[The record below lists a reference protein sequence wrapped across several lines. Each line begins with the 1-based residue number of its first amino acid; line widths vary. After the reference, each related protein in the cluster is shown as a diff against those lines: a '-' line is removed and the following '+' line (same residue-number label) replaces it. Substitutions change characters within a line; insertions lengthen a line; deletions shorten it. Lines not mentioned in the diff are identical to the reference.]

1 MTQNSFDSAI
11 TDALRNQWADYQRQ
25 NPNADPK
32 AGDMAPIWTKWAESA
47 RKDIRRQVYQETLA
61 DLAAVNAT
69 GIRRR
74 ETDEQ
79 GNLKST
85 SIDAEGK
92 PVDTPQDDDLF
103 GEYEADMTGPAHEY
117 AVIRQNLFE
126 RGQPMPSWEEF
137 EQNRPGKLMAMIQ
150 GAFINSNLAWES
162 GARSIG
168 QWIGRTGVDLA
179 MDDETVAQRI
189 GVDYQDL
196 KRALEPRYVSERFSL
211 PYTPSEQDAELLGKY
226 DQFMLDMYETRAKE
240 EGDAWMRGARFA
252 SEVVSHDIVDVNRVA
267 MMGSDPVNV
276 QDIRDVYGRSQGG
289 ALVKGGEMVGSAMG
303 IIPYSVPALASRN
316 PRIAAMLTTPFYA
329 MGHSGAWERR
339 LEIYRDQVAA
349 ARANGEPEPAR
360 PTLSSL
366 NEQARTA
373 GFIEFGS
380 EYTFDTA
387 QKGLMGLLGFGTK
400 VAGPGKL
407 GANTIKTYA
416 NELANSM
423 ARRQGKLGAAKAGA
437 LIAAGGVVEGLEEAI
452 PEAAKEITDPLYI
465 PEGYENDFFSE
476 ETAEAVGTGFI
487 AGFITTG
494 TVAGVSAGARRTSR
508 ARAEEQALAKK
519 AVGAAAGIVQ
529 QKADRLAAE
538 RLVQNSAQAR
548 GATMALHQIEEIGA
562 SDRRVMFV
570 SGDVA
575 EATITEDVK
584 KRMEALG
591 IPSKPI
597 GIVHGL
603 RVYAHADQAASVRQD
618 IMDGNIGALTGHP
631 AMKDPNLP
639 AVGAIVVRNQSNQ
652 ILEVLPY
659 SSEADADSAQP
670 AIQEIASRS
679 GNIITRASASELPGL
694 SETMAVQMD
703 TDARMRKV
711 ARPSRR
717 GPTRQ
722 DVARGVQALRLDIAN
737 ATTRS
742 KWTGSRN
749 DAFETE
755 YLTAEEVGGATNKD
769 VEIDVTLRPVAETQ
783 LSDTERRITLASG
796 GRPTIVDG
804 SVRVTITRPDG
815 SKQVFDKPIQQ
826 AGAYLAQSSPDGLY
840 LIREKGSAFTARNAM
855 ALLLHELRHQLV
867 GRSRA
872 GAKLMA
878 QMMYLDPVLAMRGG
892 IQYMREYA
900 TESTTELDPS
910 TNAKRILS
918 DEELVG
924 RYAAMHAAAESV
936 LSDPD
941 ATAADRAAALEDRK
955 TAEQFAEEMGAVQA
969 EESTGQTL
977 TAAAMWDPIYKN
989 MKGMSARKFASWA
1002 GYHLAKAGWAGPW
1015 AKQALWELS
1024 QRQKGVSD
1032 AQLRIHDQM
1041 LREIEPKYRED
1052 MERNRQVLEGSRS
1065 QVMPAVGAALG
1076 AAAAPIV
1083 GAAGDD
1089 DDEIAAAGKALEGI
1103 GALPPEQKGEA
1114 LSKIIS
1120 ALSAVVPT
1128 LASASASITGTG
1140 SAGRTGVQSGKRQAP
1155 EAQPQVGEVVAEPTA
1170 APQPEARPTPMSST
1184 ERESMYRQRG
1194 EPMFAM
1200 RPQQQVEFFSALNK
1214 AIMDVPE
1221 ESMSPQ
1227 AWSNRIKSMV
1237 NKGQVKQTE
1246 LDWTG
1251 FEDFLALPRGE
1262 TKLSREFVA
1271 DAAASFKLDVFDAT
1285 PFTLTTEEVK
1295 PDVHGVIR
1303 GWEEALTDKLALES
1317 NIPLEDF
1324 DLPMEIRRDI
1334 KAVFDGELVPETE
1347 EKDAYWKF
1355 DSEAKERLDDLAV
1368 GLGLPRIRDEI
1379 ADNVVLGGTNGEDA
1393 PPNYLSLTLPGGKN
1407 YRQTVMAIPDELLSG
1422 DPDGT
1427 TYENDH
1433 WPGLRNPIAHI
1444 RTKDRVSSDGRKVL
1458 FVEEMQSDWA
1468 QAGRKAGFRPKEL
1481 PSLPEGTKYF
1491 EPGQLEVNAA
1501 VQIPR
1506 PVPGLGDRTLWYG
1519 VTLDDAKRYAR
1530 QSLAKV
1536 GIPRAPFV
1544 ESTDGW
1550 LNLTLKN
1557 VILDA
1562 INGGYDR
1569 VAFVNGKQSADR
1581 YRLSKRVQSI
1591 DYIDN
1596 TPMGQVRTGP
1606 YEIGVTDLNGESI
1619 KLPQSEFAQNEL
1631 AGLVG
1636 EEIAEKIISGQGQAG
1651 GGRMTLRGVDL
1662 EVGGKGMIDFYDKI
1676 VPAAANKLLKRLGG
1690 GKATVIDAGTGAE
1703 QIGFDVTDAMRKS
1716 VTNAGGIA
1724 MFARRRDIEEK
1735 WAATSKAVDEGEL
1748 TTVYVGNPTGL
1759 MEFDSQR
1766 MGRTS
1771 RPVSIGAATSSTT
1784 ADGMWFTSSKS
1795 VASDAAG
1802 ISSVNMLPQ
1811 VSRILNAKTK
1821 RLAAEL
1827 PQSVLRKFEENA
1839 SQPLQDYVVSP
1850 ENLADFMEN
1859 DGDIYEGLVR
1869 GHAQYLSEMMDNDPA
1884 AVAKIDQAFQ
1894 GTDIAVIAGDLAG
1907 SRGGVMRGAHLK
1919 LENPLIVPFKTEE
1932 LRSTDRGVE
1941 REDEPFITQA
1951 SDAIAKM
1958 RSMGNDGII
1967 MKMPDGERRY
1977 FVRNPS
1983 QVQVIGAARDVR
1995 EASMFAMRGKPM
2007 DPSNGVG
2014 RQLSKDAIRAL
2025 GATEDEIKATV
2036 LDRMKGG
2043 SREDTYIPE
2052 KIGGISDIVRF
2063 LGTRRNASGLRKL
2076 DVMNPKHHMAI
2087 ARLMVLEAVAH
2098 INATKGALEWYDS
2111 TVRSMLAQAAMIHPE
2126 LKTDK
2131 NAQMVFSIGLA
2142 ISSQGQNVEDNIAV
2156 ALDLYDSYKASID
2169 PATGIGQFGDDLTK
2183 GTKKASQNKNLKL
2196 ANTMLREIG
2205 LEGMRTFLAKQYTV
2219 KELRALGYKP
2229 GGELVDEAL
2238 LGSSVFGPKIGFGF
2252 LSNLMGNFDP
2262 ITMDMWFMRTVLRLA
2277 GSLSKF
2283 NPKTYAKQRARF
2295 LNGVAQVRQE
2305 GDPAG
2310 IYASDI
2316 DPTLVARATS
2326 AKAKESSIRALA
2338 RAVVKA
2344 HEKDFKNNRAAYDS
2358 EERQQTE
2365 MVLAAK
2371 TILGSLD
2378 KPRDVAKSGGE
2389 RHNLRAIVRMAVAQT
2404 NEITGLKIPHAAF
2417 QALIWYPEQE
2427 LFKSLGAKLRVT
2439 SQDYAGAMTK
2449 QLQQRGFSDA
2459 AIQAAIASSR
2469 PEPTGPGGPRGP
2481 RGTGVRPA
2489 AGAAARPVGRV
2500 ADRQADGAVRPQDQ
2514 GQSGDRGVES
2524 QFSMR
2529 RGLRGVRDE
2538 AALRYVDKFDE
2549 LLRYTRV
2556 AEERGTTLAG
2566 LANPYTAARLLT
2578 DRLGAMQRGAE
2589 RRYADLLR
2597 RQYEAGVTLGE
2608 MDEFLTAQHAEERNR
2623 YVASINPAFPDGGS
2637 GMMTSDANDI
2647 LDDHRNNGRF
2657 DLLDGFANEWRAMLN
2672 EALVQRRDAGLV
2684 TRDLYDRLTTRYQ
2697 RYVPLRGAPAQVG
2710 DEDFEAWGEPGGSG
2724 LSTTGRGVP
2733 RSMGRRSEA
2742 QGVTSQVAYVHED
2755 AFRRIARNQVGQAF
2769 LSIVRAVGDRAM
2781 AEVIRPR
2788 RRVLVNGVVR
2798 NVHDMG
2804 WMQDPRNFGVYVDQ
2818 NVTINGHDYEPGD
2831 LVVIRINNRR
2841 LADAMTSPTLQLRS
2855 FERALTNVN
2864 NVWRFMT
2871 TGMGN
2876 PAFAPVNMLRDVGQA
2891 VLNNL
2896 ARRGFADT
2904 VGMMRRW
2911 PTAFMRVWMDN
2922 WINLEPD
2929 QMATPGGDRRLT
2941 GSYARF
2947 VEAGG
2952 DMVGWRGNDLE
2963 AKQTDFD
2970 ALADR
2975 VARRD
2980 PNDRTLARTLLGW
2993 YSGFFAASETAAR
3006 LAQFEQRVATGSS
3019 DYDAALAARDIT
3031 VDFRKGGMAKPVLN
3045 TWYMFLNAGLQ
3056 GTVNVAGAVARS
3068 LTLAPSLIMLG
3079 FAQAFMARTMG
3090 GDDEDTGQA
3099 KWDNIPQYE
3108 KTSNMYFFNPNRSGK
3123 YAKMPVPYGYNV
3135 FFSAGVRLE
3144 DVIYGR
3150 STPADMVSGMLV
3162 DGLNAFNPIG
3172 GSGITGG
3179 TGNVLTSIMP
3189 TMVRPLGELAI
3200 NEDFSGR
3207 PIYPRSYGKFP
3218 QPDSTMFFD
3227 GTPEAYISTADW
3239 LNKATG
3245 GDEFEAGALDM
3256 SPDTMEYLVGYY
3268 FSGTGRMLNRLYKVA
3283 SSGGDVNP
3291 NDVPVLRSF
3300 VGDASTDT
3308 RAISQRYNQI
3318 GAELAPSMRRLEAM
3332 EDEDL
3337 PLETRRRAAMGVTA
3351 TQQQLVES
3359 LKATDK
3365 ALSEINRLLKG
3376 SEGKDRESLLETRR
3390 IYQKGLIRRKNEL
3403 TDAIRALE

>member
-32 AGDMAPIWTKWAESA
+32 AGDMAPLWTKWAESA

-61 DLAAVNAT
+61 DLAAVNAP

-92 PVDTPQDDDLF
+92 PIDTPQDDDLF

-126 RGQPMPSWEEF
+126 RGQRMPSWEEF

-196 KRALEPRYVSERFSL
+196 KRALEPRYRSERFSL
-211 PYTPSEQDAELLGKY
+211 PYTPSEEDAELLNKY
-226 DQFMLDMYETRAKE
+226 DQFMLDMYEIRAKE

-252 SEVVSHDIVDVNRVA
+252 SEVVSHYDIVDVNRMA
-267 MMGSDPVNV
+267 MMGSDPTNV
-276 QDIRDVYGRSQGG
+276 QDIRDVYGRAQGG
-289 ALVKGGEMVGSAMG
+289 ALVKGAEMVGSAMG

-366 NEQARTA
+366 NEQSRTA

-380 EYTFDTA
+380 EYVFDTA

-407 GANTIKTYA
+407 GANTIRTYA

-423 ARRQGKLGAAKAGA
+423 ARRQGRLGTAKAVA
-437 LIAAGGVVEGLEEAI
+437 LVAAGGVVEGLEEAI

-476 ETAEAVGTGFI
+476 DTAEAVGTGFI

-494 TVAGVSAGARRTSR
+494 TVAGIGAGARRVSR
-508 ARAEEQALAKK
+508 ARAEERALAEK

-679 GNIITRASASELPGL
+679 GNIVTRASASELPGL

-722 DVARGVQALRLDIAN
+722 DVARGVHALRLDIAT
-737 ATTRS
+737 ATSKS

-755 YLTAEEVGGATNKD
+755 YLTAEEIGGAANKD
-769 VEIDVTLRPVAETQ
+769 VEVDVTLRPVAETQ

-804 SVRVTITRPDG
+804 SVRFTITRPDG
-815 SKQVFDKPIQQ
+815 SKQVFEKPIDQ

-840 LIREKGSAFTARNAM
+840 LIRENGTAFTARNAM

-892 IQYMREYA
+892 IQYMRDYA
-900 TESTTELDPS
+900 TESTTEMDPA
-910 TNAKRILS
+910 TNAKRMLS

-941 ATAADRAAALEDRK
+941 ATDADRAAAIKDRT

-969 EESTGQTL
+969 EASTGQTL

-989 MKGMSARKFASWA
+989 MRGMSARKFASWA
-1002 GYHLAKAGWAGPW
+1002 GYHLTKAGWAGPW

-1052 MERNRQVLEGSRS
+1052 MERNRQILEGSRS

-1076 AAAAPIV
+1076 AAAAAPLA

-1103 GALPPEQKGEA
+1103 GSLPPEQKGEA

-1140 SAGRTGVQSGKRQAP
+1140 SAGRTGVQPGKRQAP
-1155 EAQPQVGEVVAEPTA
+1155 ASQPQVGEVVAQPAA
-1170 APQPEARPTPMSST
+1170 APQPEARPTPMTST

-1194 EPMFAM
+1194 EPMFA
-1200 RPQQQVEFFSALNK
+1200 
-1214 AIMDVPE
+1214 
-1221 ESMSPQ
+1221 
-1227 AWSNRIKSMV
+1227 
-1237 NKGQVKQTE
+1237 
-1246 LDWTG
+1246 
-1251 FEDFLALPRGE
+1251 
-1262 TKLSREFVA
+1262 
-1271 DAAASFKLDVFDAT
+1271 
-1285 PFTLTTEEVK
+1285 
-1295 PDVHGVIR
+1295 
-1303 GWEEALTDKLALES
+1303 
-1317 NIPLEDF
+1317 
-1324 DLPMEIRRDI
+1324 
-1334 KAVFDGELVPETE
+1334 
-1347 EKDAYWKF
+1347 
-1355 DSEAKERLDDLAV
+1355 
-1368 GLGLPRIRDEI
+1368 
-1379 ADNVVLGGTNGEDA
+1379 
-1393 PPNYLSLTLPGGKN
+1393 
-1407 YRQTVMAIPDELLSG
+1407 
-1422 DPDGT
+1422 
-1427 TYENDH
+1427 
-1433 WPGLRNPIAHI
+1433 
-1444 RTKDRVSSDGRKVL
+1444 
-1458 FVEEMQSDWA
+1458 
-1468 QAGRKAGFRPKEL
+1468 
-1481 PSLPEGTKYF
+1481 
-1491 EPGQLEVNAA
+1491 
-1501 VQIPR
+1501 
-1506 PVPGLGDRTLWYG
+1506 
-1519 VTLDDAKRYAR
+1519 
-1530 QSLAKV
+1530 
-1536 GIPRAPFV
+1536 
-1544 ESTDGW
+1544 
-1550 LNLTLKN
+1550 
-1557 VILDA
+1557 
-1562 INGGYDR
+1562 
-1569 VAFVNGKQSADR
+1569 
-1581 YRLSKRVQSI
+1581 
-1591 DYIDN
+1591 
-1596 TPMGQVRTGP
+1596 
-1606 YEIGVTDLNGESI
+1606 
-1619 KLPQSEFAQNEL
+1619 
-1631 AGLVG
+1631 
-1636 EEIAEKIISGQGQAG
+1636 
-1651 GGRMTLRGVDL
+1651 
-1662 EVGGKGMIDFYDKI
+1662 
-1676 VPAAANKLLKRLGG
+1676 
-1690 GKATVIDAGTGAE
+1690 
-1703 QIGFDVTDAMRKS
+1703 
-1716 VTNAGGIA
+1716 
-1724 MFARRRDIEEK
+1724 RRRDIEEN
-1735 WAATSKAVDEGEL
+1735 WAATSKAVDDGEL
-1748 TTVYVGNPTGL
+1748 TTVYVGNPTGF

-1766 MGRTS
+1766 MGRTE

-1784 ADGMWFTSSKS
+1784 DDGMWFTSSKR

-1821 RLAAEL
+1821 RLADEL
-1827 PQSVLRKFEENA
+1827 PTSALSKFEQNA
-1839 SQPLQDYVVSP
+1839 GQPLQDYRVSP
-1850 ENLADFMEN
+1850 ENLAEFMDN
-1859 DGDIYEGLVR
+1859 DGDGYEGIVR
-1869 GHAQYLSEMMDNDPA
+1869 GHAQYLSEMLDNDPA

-1894 GTDIAVIAGDLAG
+1894 GTDIAVLAGDLAG

-1919 LENPLIVPFKTEE
+1919 LENPLIVPFKTGE
-1932 LRSTDRGVE
+1932 LISTDRGVI
-1941 REDEPFITQA
+1941 REDEPFVTQA
-1951 SDAIAKM
+1951 SDALDQM
-1958 RSMGNDGII
+1958 RANGNDGII
-1967 MKMPDGERRY
+1967 MEMPDGERRY

-1983 QVQVIGAARDVR
+1983 QVQVIGAARDAR
-1995 EASMFAMRGKPM
+1995 EASMFAMRDRVDTRLQSRLRGPSFRVYEGDPRFDEATSQMDGVAKMRYNEISQDNLAGITGSPSVFHETSAANARSILKMLAKPFARVNPIAVSTSPDIAIGQGGRGIRLEMDTARVNGDYGAMKPGQDRLASQGLGEFKVDAAMRGAVSAIEVRSPAVEKVIRKDPAVERMFDWANPEKTEYGTRYRSMFAMRGKPTVQPDAADLQPVSDVM
-2007 DPSNGVG
+2007 FSRRRSGKTPSIPTDTIFAASLENAQKIASSQEWGRNRDLKKAMQDAALKAAEKDGIDIRPMLSSYVDVADQDGKDVNGRAFSRGDKIIRSRNPQRTVIASDRKDVRSFEKNEEAVRSYLVQVG
-2014 RQLSKDAIRAL
+2014 VKDSLAALSQNKTAKGWYDLKTRIAL
-2025 GATEDEIKATV
+2025 GV
-2036 LDRMKGG
+2036 
-2043 SREDTYIPE
+2043 
-2052 KIGGISDIVRF
+2052 
-2063 LGTRRNASGLRKL
+2063 
-2076 DVMNPKHHMAI
+2076 I
-2087 ARLMVLEAVAH
+2087 AL
-2098 INATKGALEWYDS
+2098 
-2111 TVRSMLAQAAMIHPE
+2111 IHPE
-2126 LKTDK
+2126 IVTDI
-2131 NAQMVFSIGLA
+2131 NARFAFIYALAVTSNGMRVMENFQLADKVYREFRRTGRMPTNYGTGKPAQAMNDAFAKFNQLVEAWGADNLRRMMMTEMTAGDITGLDKDLA
-2142 ISSQGQNVEDNIAV
+2142 IDGEWSETIVRGA
-2156 ALDLYDSYKASID
+2156 A
-2169 PATGIGQFGDDLTK
+2169 
-2183 GTKKASQNKNLKL
+2183 
-2196 ANTMLREIG
+2196 
-2205 LEGMRTFLAKQYTV
+2205 FL
-2219 KELRALGYKP
+2219 
-2229 GGELVDEAL
+2229 
-2238 LGSSVFGPKIGFGF
+2238 GPKIGNGFFSNLNGMFDALTMDRWLIRTWGRWTGTLISEMPEQTARARERMRSAIDALTPDQRKMYEDVLGSPIESDPSAAAMQIANRLSDKARRDRIPADSAMQEVRLAANRLDKYLDGQKEAPSGPAERNLIRDVFEEILTQIRMDPEYSDLTMADLQAALWYAEKRLYENSKETSTEKKNSDYNDLEAPDYANAATALALGAGIDSAAIKAVEEYENGRTGDARPPGVGQATLEAGTGQSVGTRGFAPKELAEFRSWVAANSARQGRIRDQGRGWDYTRVGGTSGRSRVLKSLNVTYVAEWNPGDKLRRAYRRNGLDTPTFYELERTRPNATKFRRAISSSRKRSTYGAAVYIYEMPEYAGMRLF
-2252 LSNLMGNFDP
+2252 LSEDGKAGFALKDDGDVVSVFSDKSVKHGRAAIELSIAAGGTKLDCFDTILP
-2262 ITMDMWFMRTVLRLA
+2262 RFYSSHGFRVVQRLQWDDA
-2277 GSLSKF
+2277 QAPADWNKQTFSKF
-2283 NPKTYAKQRARF
+2283 NNGEPDVVFMAYDKNAAPWSTYDANLMARTTDYGQAVSGQQRAVEAYAK
-2295 LNGVAQVRQE
+2295 GM
-2305 GDPAG
+2305 
-2310 IYASDI
+2310 SS
-2316 DPTLVARATS
+2316 PTNV
-2326 AKAKESSIRALA
+2326 
-2338 RAVVKA
+2338 
-2344 HEKDFKNNRAAYDS
+2344 
-2358 EERQQTE
+2358 
-2365 MVLAAK
+2365 
-2371 TILGSLD
+2371 
-2378 KPRDVAKSGGE
+2378 P
-2389 RHNLRAIVRMAVAQT
+2389 
-2404 NEITGLKIPHAAF
+2404 
-2417 QALIWYPEQE
+2417 
-2427 LFKSLGAKLRVT
+2427 
-2439 SQDYAGAMTK
+2439 
-2449 QLQQRGFSDA
+2449 
-2459 AIQAAIASSR
+2459 IQ
-2469 PEPTGPGGPRGP
+2469 
-2481 RGTGVRPA
+2481 
-2489 AGAAARPVGRV
+2489 
-2500 ADRQADGAVRPQDQ
+2500 
-2514 GQSGDRGVES
+2514 S

-2549 LLRYTRV
+2549 LLRYTRL
-2556 AEERGTTLAG
+2556 AEERGTTLTG

-2657 DLLDGFANEWRAMLN
+2657 DLLEGFANEWRAMLN

-2684 TRDLYDRLTTRYQ
+2684 TQDLYDRLTTRYQ
-2697 RYVPLRGAPAQVG
+2697 RYVPLRGAPAQIG

-2876 PAFAPVNMLRDVGQA
+2876 PSFAPVNMLRDVGQA

-2896 ARRGFADT
+2896 ARRGFVDT

-2911 PTAFMRVWMDN
+2911 PRAFMRVWMDN
-2922 WINLEPD
+2922 WINLEPS

-2963 AKQTDFD
+2963 AKQTDFN

-3099 KWDNIPQYE
+3099 KWDNIPEYE
-3108 KTSNMYFFNPNRSGK
+3108 KTSNMYFFNPDRSGK

-3150 STPADMVSGMLV
+3150 STPADMASGMLV
-3162 DGLNAFNPIG
+3162 DALNAFNPIG

-3268 FSGTGRMLNRLYKVA
+3268 FSGTGRMLNRLYKV
-3283 SSGGDVNP
+3283 STSGGDVNP

-3300 VGDASTDT
+3300 VGDASSDT
-3308 RAISQRYNQI
+3308 RAISQRYNAI

-3332 EDEDL
+3332 DDENL

-3376 SEGKDRESLLETRR
+3376 SEGKTRESLLETRR

-3403 TDAIRALE
+3403 TDALRRLE